1 MRSACDLTD
10 AKMKGYL
17 QQRTNKSV
25 TASYTSCPNLM
36 TINNFSTISVQLFQQ
51 TWKKLW
57 FVLDSRSLTV
67 YPDEEQEDD
76 IDSVLADY
84 DVDQVDCKQSNTN

>member
-1 MRSACDLTD
+1 MR
-10 AKMKGYL
+10 
-17 QQRTNKSV
+17 
-25 TASYTSCPNLM
+25 
-36 TINNFSTISVQLFQQ
+36 INNFSNISVQLFQQ

-84 DVDQVDCKQSNTN
+84 DVDQVTCRQSNAY